1 MHTSIFFPNPQFP
14 HNNSENIEVMASGY
28 SFVANF
34 IHVIQEHATK
44 YRSRLFSY
52 LLTLQSIPSLP
63 AEMGVNFNF
72 NK

>member
-1 MHTSIFFPNPQFP
+1 
-14 HNNSENIEVMASGY
+14 MAAGY

-34 IHVIQEHATK
+34 IFVIQEHATK

-63 AEMGVNFNF
+63 ADMTVNPNF
-72 NK
+72 LNESLNT